1 MSTKKNVLFVGIF
14 GVLFI
19 GFLFILDSH
28 VCYINETCKT
38 VRRAFNQDIFTII
51 FITPPL
57 FLLSLITYRLKE
69 EVFRAWWNFARWFVP
84 VVIVASFFLNG
95 AGGGGLG
102 ISGAVSGA
110 FNFLVLC
117 IFYAVFILVSLIR
130 IVLAYRRTR

>member
-1 MSTKKNVLFVGIF
+1 MTKKKLLIVEFISVVL
-14 GVLFI
+14 
-19 GFLFILDSH
+19 
-28 VCYINETCKT
+28 
-38 VRRAFNQDIFTII
+38 A
-51 FITPPL
+51 L
-57 FLLSLITYRLKE
+57 FLAYIQSGEICYSKDWCRGLWDDINLLGEILLVIISAFPFLLITYRLKE

-84 VVIVASFFLNG
+84 VIIVASFFLNG

-110 FNFLVLC
+110 FNFLILC